1 MRCLKRFIAREVYN
15 SLRADL
21 ADTHAQPAPQTTTT
35 IMCGAPATG
44 SHAKALD
51 IYRNVRGAG
60 LAVIKH

>member
-35 IMCGAPATG
+35 IMCGTPGYGITRK
-44 SHAKALD
+44 ST
-51 IYRNVRGAG
+51 
-60 LAVIKH
+60 